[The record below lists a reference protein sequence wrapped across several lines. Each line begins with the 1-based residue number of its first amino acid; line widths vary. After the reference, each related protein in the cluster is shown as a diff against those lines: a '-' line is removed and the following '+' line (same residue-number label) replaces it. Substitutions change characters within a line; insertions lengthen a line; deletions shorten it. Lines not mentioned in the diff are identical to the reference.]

1 MVEVP
6 VPTMVTM
13 LSATVATSAFELV
26 YVKVPSP
33 LVVGGTRAK
42 DASPTAF
49 SGTVKL
55 DKTVVNELTPNIPV
69 MVADV

>member
-1 MVEVP
+1 MFA
-6 VPTMVTM
+6 
-13 LSATVATSAFELV
+13 ATVATAVFELL
-26 YVKVPSP
+26 YVKAPSP

-49 SGTVKL
+49 VGTVKL
-55 DKTVVNELTPNIPV
+55 DKTVVNELTRNTPV